1 MQQQLPWG
9 QTGGLNGQLTFSLEW
24 TVFDGGARKHRLA
37 EAVHDGRAAEAE
49 AAVTRDQIENGIWT
63 AYSNL
68 KTALRQRETA
78 AALLQAAD
86 QSYNAALESYRY
98 GVRNLV
104 DVTVPQRTLAQARSD
119 DVFSRTQVLSSLAAL
134 AFQTGDSVQP
144 NPGRPQ
150 P

>member
-1 MQQQLPWG
+1 MDSLPSAWSG
-9 QTGGLNGQLTFSLEW
+9 PFSTEARASTGSQ
-24 TVFDGGARKHRLA
+24 K
-37 EAVHDGRAAEAE
+37 AVHDGRAAEAE

-104 DVTVPQRTLAQARSD
+104 DVTVAQ
-119 DVFSRTQVLSSLAAL
+119 
-134 AFQTGDSVQP
+134 
-144 NPGRPQ
+144 
-150 P
+150 